1 MTVAADAHHV
11 PRPFNTP
18 LECGLRL
25 LFVLAATAPRAAD
38 LQRLISYDYLLV
50 HSGDVPDGP
59 QSLHPAMPF
68 RGSEWLVRRDVVARG
83 LDLMFAREL
92 VSKEFMPEGIFYAG
106 NDLSRAFVGLLR
118 TAYARELGVRASWI
132 AERFTPLSDGSLTMF
147 MTENVGRWGA
157 EFDRLTALPSLLP
170 ADRQSSTWCRH
181 SEDPAPPAHRQLV
194 ARRPTHRAQA
204 ARG

>member
-1 MTVAADAHHV
+1 MTAAVDVHHL

-25 LFVLAATAPRAAD
+25 LFVLAATAPRGAD

-59 QSLHPAMPF
+59 GSLHPAVPF
-68 RGSEWLVRRDVVARG
+68 RGSEWLIRRDVVARG

-92 VSKEFMPEGIFYAG
+92 VSKAFVPEGIFYAG
-106 NDLSRAFVGLLR
+106 NGMSRSFVGLLK
-118 TAYARELGVRASWI
+118 TDYARGLAVRASWI
-132 AERFTPLSDGSLTMF
+132 AERFASLTDGSLTMF

-157 EFDRLTALPSLLP
+157 EFDRLTALRDLELW
-170 ADRQSSTWCRH
+170 R
-181 SEDPAPPAHRQLV
+181 
-194 ARRPTHRAQA
+194 
-204 ARG
+204 